1 MVERTP
7 DKEFFTKA
15 VGVTKGNPDG
25 SSRQDIIARC
35 KIGEAL
41 ELIHQPNNR
50 YDPNA
55 IAVHRRKTGEQIGF
69 LNRDLASDLVRDAAA
84 GKQFSA
90 EISDL
95 TGGGFFAKK
104 TCGVNIKIRIYGPQ

>member
-15 VGVTKGNPDG
+15 VGVTKSNPDG

-35 KIGEAL
+35 KIGEVL

-69 LNRDLASDLVRDAAA
+69 RDLASDLVRDAAA

-104 TCGVNIKIRIYGPQ
+104 TCGVNIKIGIYRPR